1 MIRRALLIDAGRAAP
16 DDIIDGCSVDVKQL
30 KAWLTSSAG
39 GAWGEAEEIISLH
52 NPTLAKIVQGKQWV
66 DKADFAFVAFSGH
79 GHINELNG
87 RRHQAVIVGD
97 SEEIDFDRL
106 KPTTSKSIVTCDACR
121 KVHVSGPT
129 VKAFTENMQKSY
141 AKAAAARYSR
151 EDYKREYLRLLG
163 EADGRYTMYSCSPG
177 QYSGDHEENG
187 GRFTSMLLS
196 CASIWYA
203 DTAGPMEHFTIGQ
216 AFGEAAPIVA
226 AKSRAE
232 NAKYP
237 QDPEVFSSI
246 RGVSSKY
253 PFVIHFE

>member
-16 DDIIDGCSVDVKQL
+16 DDIIDGCSVDVKEL
-30 KAWLTSSAG
+30 KAWLMSNAG
-39 GAWGEAEEIISLH
+39 GAWDEAEEICWLH
-52 NPTLAKIVQGKQWV
+52 NQTLAKIEQGKQWV

-79 GHINELNG
+79 GRINEVNG
-87 RRHQAVIVGD
+87 KRHQAVIVGD
-97 SEEIDFDRL
+97 CEEIDFARL
-106 KPTTSKSIVTCDACR
+106 KPTTSKSIVICDACR
-121 KVHVSGPT
+121 KVHVMGPI
-129 VKAFTENMQKSY
+129 VKAFTENVQRY

-163 EADGRYTMYSCSPG
+163 EADGRYTMYSCSTG

-187 GRFTSMLLS
+187 GRFTSSLLS
-196 CASIWYA
+196 CAGIWYT
-203 DTAGPMEHFTIGQ
+203 DTAGPMEHFTIGE
-216 AFGEAAPIVA
+216 AFGKAAPIVA

-237 QDPEVFSSI
+237 QDPEAFSSI